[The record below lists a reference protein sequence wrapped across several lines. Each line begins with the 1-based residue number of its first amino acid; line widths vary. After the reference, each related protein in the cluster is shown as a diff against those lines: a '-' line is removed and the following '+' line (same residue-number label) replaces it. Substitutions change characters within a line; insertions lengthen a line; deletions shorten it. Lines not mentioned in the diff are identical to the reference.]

1 MRISQL
7 VRTDNCHRRGRNIHM
22 TWSHRSAST
31 NTWTQ
36 NLYHNHLG
44 QPQLNTMAWFS
55 LISSCLKRRLLDAP
69 RILCDFVDRVLVPI
83 PSWGSKGM
91 DCWDPTL
98 LRAEDVPDDL
108 VSGRPSSGRCITG
121 AGADTTD
128 KPAGPWLDETRG
140 RSSFRWPCALSVRF
154 CRLLGV
160 VESDLQS
167 DPYPFRASSRFR
179 SASVSIKCA
188 MLLRNSESW
197 IMVVDV
203 ARLLPPR
210 GFLTNLL
217 RWYEGTVFSLRL
229 PRLPDLACHEVVLRP
244 DP

>member
-36 NLYHNHLG
+36 NLYHDHLG

-140 RSSFRWPCALSVRF
+140 RSKITT
-154 CRLLGV
+154 
-160 VESDLQS
+160 
-167 DPYPFRASSRFR
+167 SRKLIPLFHDNR
-179 SASVSIKCA
+179 TLNEKCCFDY
-188 MLLRNSESW
+188 L
-197 IMVVDV
+197 
-203 ARLLPPR
+203 
-210 GFLTNLL
+210 
-217 RWYEGTVFSLRL
+217 
-229 PRLPDLACHEVVLRP
+229 
-244 DP
+244 

>member
-7 VRTDNCHRRGRNIHM
+7 VRTDNCHRRGQNIHM
-22 TWSHRSAST
+22 TWSHRSVST

-36 NLYHNHLG
+36 NLYHNHLD
-44 QPQLNTMAWFS
+44 QLQLNTMAWFS

-128 KPAGPWLDETRG
+128 KPAGPLLDETRG
-140 RSSFRWPCALSVRF
+140 RSSFRWPCALRVRF

-179 SASVSIKCA
+179 SASVSIKWA

-203 ARLLPPR
+203 ARLLPPK